1 MGAVP
6 CLKFLAIFSLLNTIA
21 MTSSNV
27 FFSKNKNKLYSI
39 INTTV
44 MSLGL
49 CFYIYLLV
57 GSYTID
63 SILIS
68 KVVLVFYSI
77 RVSIQ
82 LIYTLNFLHIKKFIF
97 LINLFVIFMV
107 VYLLAFIT
115 KLLDVHII
123 FNLLLML
130 TSLLLIN
137 FLANDYINLKIIYF
151 KFINLLEKKK

>member
-1 MGAVP
+1 
-6 CLKFLAIFSLLNTIA
+6 
-21 MTSSNV
+21 
-27 FFSKNKNKLYSI
+27 
-39 INTTV
+39 
-44 MSLGL
+44 
-49 CFYIYLLV
+49 
-57 GSYTID
+57 
-63 SILIS
+63 
-68 KVVLVFYSI
+68 
-77 RVSIQ
+77 
-82 LIYTLNFLHIKKFIF
+82 
-97 LINLFVIFMV
+97 MV